1 MDKELEMLLGV
12 VPSGK
17 ILYGSDEASEPE
29 VFWLSARM
37 AREALE
43 RVLEGSVDR
52 GHLTARQAVEIG
64 RGVLAGNTA
73 RLHGIG

>member
-1 MDKELEMLLGV
+1 MLLGV
-12 VPSGK
+12 VPAGK

-43 RVLEGSVDR
+43 RVLGRAVERDY
-52 GHLTARQAVEIG
+52 LTAPQAAEIG

>member
-1 MDKELEMLLGV
+1 MLLGV
-12 VPSGK
+12 VPAGK

-43 RVLEGSVDR
+43 RVLGRAVQRDYLTVSEAEG
-52 GHLTARQAVEIG
+52 LG

-73 RLHGIG
+73 RLHGIY

>member
-1 MDKELEMLLGV
+1 MLLGT
-12 VPSGK
+12 VPTGK

-29 VFWLSARM
+29 VFWLSARI

-43 RVLEGSVDR
+43 RVLARAVERDY
-52 GHLTARQAVEIG
+52 LTAQQGVEIG